1 MAEDVDYKL
10 DMKKVGILAAGISI
24 LAVGTYLFFDYTK
37 PTNAQ
42 KEAWKIWEEKNTS
55 EYRHSLLEKT
65 YVKADTNRDGALQ
78 VKEIS
83 SILSKVGL
91 PSVIPETAPVS
102 LWCLPD
108 ISKSYIDYNAGFSG
122 NIIDINFSREDLE
135 KYLES

>member
-10 DMKKVGILAAGISI
+10 DMKKVGILAAGVSI
-24 LAVGTYLFFDYTK
+24 LALGMYLFFDYTK
-37 PTNAQ
+37 PTKAQ

-65 YVKADTNRDGALQ
+65 YVKADTNRDGVLQ
-78 VKEIS
+78 IKEIS
-83 SILSKVGL
+83 DILNKIGL

-108 ISKSYIDYNAGFSG
+108 IRKSYIDYNAGFFG
-122 NIIDINFSREDLE
+122 DKIEVDFSRDDLE